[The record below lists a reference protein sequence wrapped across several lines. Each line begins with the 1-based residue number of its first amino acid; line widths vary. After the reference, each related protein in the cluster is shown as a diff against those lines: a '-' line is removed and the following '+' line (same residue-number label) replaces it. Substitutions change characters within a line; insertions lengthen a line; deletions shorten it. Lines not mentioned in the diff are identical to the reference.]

1 MAQIKSQIK
10 RIETNEKA
18 RQRNASAK
26 SAIRTSVS
34 VRSRIATESKK
45 VRVAVEKKDV
55 EGAKAALKVAL
66 RLIDKS
72 VTAGVYARNT
82 AARKKSSLTKL
93 VNSLAK

>member
-1 MAQIKSQIK
+1 MAQIKSQMK

-18 RQRNASAK
+18 RQRNVAA
-26 SAIRTSVS
+26 
-34 VRSRIATESKK
+34 RSRIATESKK
-45 VRVAVEKKDV
+45 VRVAVEKKDI
-55 EGAKAALKVAL
+55 EGAKEALKVAL